1 MSEDAHPR
9 ADEIGIAQH
18 RPTERFTAR
27 VDAYMRY
34 RPGYPDAMIE
44 TLAAEAGLTQA
55 DVVADVGC
63 GTGISSALF
72 LRNGNRVYGIEP
84 NAAMREA
91 ATAQLDAYDAF
102 TPIDGAA
109 EATTL
114 EDDTVDYVVAGQALH
129 WFRLDE
135 TRIEFARIL
144 RPGGWI
150 ALFWNLRNVE
160 ASPFMD
166 GYETLLKRYSPDYD
180 RVHRTRL
187 DDADYGALF
196 ECNSY
201 QARSF
206 ANRYWLDFTAVMG
219 RTASSSYAP
228 TVDDPAYSRLEAE
241 LEALFDA
248 HAVNG
253 LVRFEYTTELLFGH
267 GSQKETWTTPA

>member
-1 MSEDAHPR
+1 MSEDSRQH
-9 ADEIGIAQH
+9 ADDGGITQY

-34 RPGYPDAMIE
+34 RPGYPDAVIE
-44 TLAAEAGLTQA
+44 TLAAEAGLTQRA
-55 DVVADVGC
+55 VVADVGC

-72 LRNGNRVYGIEP
+72 LHNGNRVYGIEP

-91 ATAQLDAYDAF
+91 ATAQLQAYQAF
-102 TPIDGAA
+102 TPIDGSA

-114 EDDTVDYVVAGQALH
+114 ADAAVDYVVAGQALH
-129 WFRLDE
+129 WFRLEE
-135 TRIEFARIL
+135 TRDEFARIL

-160 ASPFMD
+160 ASPFME
-166 GYETLLKRYSPDYD
+166 GYETLLKRYSPDYE

-196 ECNSY
+196 GSGGY

-206 ANRYWLDFTAVMG
+206 ANPYLLDFTAVMG

-228 TVDDPAYSRLEAE
+228 TVDDPAHGQLEAE
-241 LEALFDA
+241 LKALFDA
-248 HAVNG
+248 HAVDG
-253 LVRFEYTTELLFGH
+253 VVRFEYATELLFGQ
-267 GSQKETWTTPA
+267 GS

>member
-1 MSEDAHPR
+1 MSEKMRRH
-9 ADEIGIAQH
+9 ADGISITQYG
-18 RPTERFTAR
+18 PTERFTAR

-34 RPGYPDAMIE
+34 RPRYPDAIVE
-44 TLAAEAGLTQA
+44 TLTAEAGLTPA
-55 DVVADVGC
+55 SVVADVGC

-91 ATAQLDAYDAF
+91 ATAQLDAYAAF

-114 EDDTVDYVVAGQALH
+114 EDSTVDYVVAGQALH
-129 WFRLDE
+129 WFRLEE
-135 TRIEFARIL
+135 TRDEFARIL
-144 RPGGWI
+144 RPGGWV

-166 GYETLLKRYSPDYD
+166 GYETRLKRYSPDYE
-180 RVHRTRL
+180 RVHQTRL
-187 DDADYGALF
+187 DDSDHSALF
-196 ECNSY
+196 GHNGY

-206 ANRYWLDFTAVMG
+206 ANPYWLDFAAVMG

-228 TVDDPAYSRLEAE
+228 TVDDPAYGQLEAD
-241 LEALFDA
+241 LKALFNE
-248 HAVNG
+248 HAVDG
-253 LVRFEYTTELLFGH
+253 VVRFEYTTEFLFGH
-267 GSQKETWTTPA
+267 TS